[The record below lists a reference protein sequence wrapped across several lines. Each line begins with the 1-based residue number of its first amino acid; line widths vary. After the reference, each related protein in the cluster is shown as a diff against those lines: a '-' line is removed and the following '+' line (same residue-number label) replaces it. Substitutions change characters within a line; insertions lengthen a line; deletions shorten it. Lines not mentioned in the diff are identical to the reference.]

1 MHPNVTSDA
10 AINLPPV
17 DPVFLTWE
25 GLSVTAKKTKRLL
38 LHDVTGIAQPG
49 QLIALMGASGA
60 GKTTL
65 LNALLHR
72 NVKGLKISGVVK
84 VNGEIVGRKITK
96 VSAYIQQQNLFIN
109 SLTVYEHLI
118 LQAALRLPSSFTKR
132 EKEFRVKQVIADLEL
147 ERCINSRIG
156 VSGIE
161 KGITSGEAKR
171 LSFATEILT
180 NPSLLFAD
188 EPTTGI
194 DSFMAYH
201 IVKVLERMASENG
214 KTIICT
220 IHQPASDIFEMF
232 DRVVFLANGK
242 IAFLGSPSEAL
253 RFYADIGYPIPAH
266 TNPADFFIQILAIVP
281 GDEEKCIERT
291 SQIVNAFRKSKYEIK
306 LLEYL
311 QFANKHFRAQPVE
324 HGKASISTLV
334 YALFIRSIKQNLR
347 NPALL
352 WAKLVQKIVM
362 GLFLGTLY
370 LQTEMNQ
377 DGIINIKG
385 ALFYYI
391 SELTY
396 STIFGIQTFLPSD
409 FPLLVREYHDGIYPV
424 ICYYLS
430 MIMSYLPIFT
440 IDGICMVCISYYLIG
455 LHPTFTTF
463 LITLLICILIEWSAI
478 SIGIMLSSISPSY
491 AIALSISGPLL
502 TVLSITGGL
511 YSNVR
516 TIHETMRW
524 VQYFSWFRFGYES
537 LIINEFLHYDNIS
550 CLLSNGKHAAIC
562 ENNGKSVINNL
573 NFEAN
578 NMHMNMGIMIF
589 YTLCVFII
597 GYIGLVLRVQLA
609 R

>member
-1 MHPNVTSDA
+1 V
-10 AINLPPV
+10 
-17 DPVFLTWE
+17 
-25 GLSVTAKKTKRLL
+25 
-38 LHDVTGIAQPG
+38 
-49 QLIALMGASGA
+49 
-60 GKTTL
+60 
-65 LNALLHR
+65 
-72 NVKGLKISGVVK
+72 
-84 VNGEIVGRKITK
+84 IT
-96 VSAYIQQQNLFIN
+96 
-109 SLTVYEHLI
+109 
-118 LQAALRLPSSFTKR
+118 
-132 EKEFRVKQVIADLEL
+132 DLEL

-156 VSGIE
+156 VSGTG

-220 IHQPASDIFEMF
+220 IHQPASDTFEMF

-253 RFYADIGYPIPAH
+253 RFYADVGYSIPAH
-266 TNPADFFIQILAIVP
+266 TNPADFFIQTLAIVP
-281 GDEEKCIERT
+281 GDEEKCIERAN
-291 SQIVNAFRKSKYEIK
+291 QIINAFMKSKYEVRMR
-306 LLEYL
+306 EYL
-311 QFANKHFRAQPVE
+311 ELGNKHFQAQLTERA
-324 HGKASISTLV
+324 KASIPILI
-334 YALFIRSIKQNLR
+334 YALFIRSFKQNLR
-347 NPALL
+347 NPTFL

-370 LQTEMNQ
+370 LRTEMNQ
-377 DGIINIKG
+377 DGVINIRG

-396 STIFGIQTFLPSD
+396 STIFGIQTFLPAD

-430 MIMSYLPIFT
+430 TVSPSYPI
-440 IDGICMVCISYYLIG
+440 
-455 LHPTFTTF
+455 
-463 LITLLICILIEWSAI
+463 AI
-478 SIGIMLSSISPSY
+478 SIT
-491 AIALSISGPLL
+491 GPLL
-502 TVLSITGGL
+502 TLLSITGGL

-516 TIHETMRW
+516 TIHESVRW

-537 LIINEFLHYDNIS
+537 LIINEFFHYDNIS
-550 CLLSNGKHAAIC
+550 CLLSNGQPAAIC
-562 ENNGKSVINNL
+562 EDSGKSVINNL
-573 NFEAN
+573 NFDIN
-578 NMHMNMGIMIF
+578 NIHINMGVMLF
-589 YTLCVFII
+589 YVLCVFII

>member
-1 MHPNVTSDA
+1 MHPNVASDA

-84 VNGEIVGRKITK
+84 VNGEIV
-96 VSAYIQQQNLFIN
+96 SAYIQQQNLFIN

-132 EKEFRVKQVIADLEL
+132 EKELRVKQVIADLEL
-147 ERCINSRIG
+147 ERCISSHIG

-266 TNPADFFIQILAIVP
+266 TNPADFFIQTLAIVP
-281 GDEEKCIERT
+281 GDEEKCVERAN
-291 SQIVNAFRKSKYEIK
+291 QIVNAFRKSKYEIK
-306 LLEYL
+306 VLEYL
-311 QFANKHFRAQPVE
+311 QFGNKHFQAQPVE

-370 LQTEMNQ
+370 LQTKMNQ

-516 TIHETMRW
+516 TIHDSMRW
-524 VQYFSWFRFGYES
+524 VQFRFGYES
-537 LIINEFLHYDNIS
+537 LIINEFSHYDNIS

-562 ENNGKSVINNL
+562 ENSGKSVISNL

-589 YTLCVFII
+589 YTLCVFLI

>member
-1 MHPNVTSDA
+1 MSSNVCSEA
-10 AINLPPV
+10 SINLPPV

-25 GLSVTAKKTKRLL
+25 DLSVVAKKTKRLL
-38 LHDVTGIAQPG
+38 LHNVTGIAEPG

-65 LNALLHR
+65 LNALLQR
-72 NVKGLKISGVVK
+72 NVKGLRISGVVK
-84 VNGEIVGRKITK
+84 VNGQIIGRKITK

-109 SLTVYEHLI
+109 SLTVHEHLI
-118 LQAALRLPSSFTKR
+118 LQATLRLPSSFTKHK
-132 EKEFRVKQVIADLEL
+132 KELRVKQVITDLEL

-156 VSGIE
+156 VSGTG

-220 IHQPASDIFEMF
+220 IHQPASDTFEMF

-253 RFYADIGYPIPAH
+253 RFYADVGYSIPAH
-266 TNPADFFIQILAIVP
+266 TNPADFFIQTLAIVP
-281 GDEEKCIERT
+281 GDEEKCIERAN
-291 SQIVNAFRKSKYEIK
+291 QIINAFMKSKYEVRMR
-306 LLEYL
+306 EYL
-311 QFANKHFRAQPVE
+311 ELGNKHFQAQLTERA
-324 HGKASISTLV
+324 KASIPILI
-334 YALFIRSIKQNLR
+334 YALFIRSFKQNLR
-347 NPALL
+347 NPTFL

-370 LQTEMNQ
+370 LRTEMNQ
-377 DGIINIKG
+377 DGVINIRG

-396 STIFGIQTFLPSD
+396 STIFGIQTFLPAD

-430 MIMSYLPIFT
+430 TIMSYLPIFT
-440 IDGICMVCISYYLIG
+440 IDGICMICISYYLIG
-455 LHPTFTTF
+455 LYPTFTTF
-463 LITLLICILIEWSAI
+463 LTTLLICILIEWSAL
-478 SIGIMLSSISPSY
+478 SVGIMLGSVSPSY
-491 AIALSISGPLL
+491 PIALSITGPLL
-502 TVLSITGGL
+502 TLLSITGGL

-516 TIHETMRW
+516 TIHESVRW

-537 LIINEFLHYDNIS
+537 LIINEFFHYDNIS
-550 CLLSNGKHAAIC
+550 CLLSNGQPAAIC
-562 ENNGKSVINNL
+562 EDSGKSVINNL
-573 NFEAN
+573 NFDIN
-578 NMHMNMGIMIF
+578 NIHINMGVMLF
-589 YTLCVFII
+589 YVLCVFII

>member
-1 MHPNVTSDA
+1 MPSNVSSDA
-10 AINLPPV
+10 SLNLLPV

-25 GLSVTAKKTKRLL
+25 GLSVTAKKTERILL
-38 LHDVTGIAQPG
+38 KDVSGIAQPG

-65 LNALLHR
+65 LNALLQR
-72 NVKGLKISGVVK
+72 NVKGLKISGTVK
-84 VNGEIVGRKITK
+84 VNGQ
-96 VSAYIQQQNLFIN
+96 VSAYIQQQNLFIK
-109 SLTVYEHLI
+109 SLTVYEHLN
-118 LQAALRLPSSFTKR
+118 LQAALRLPSSFTKYER
-132 EKEFRVKQVIADLEL
+132 ELRVKQVIADLEL
-147 ERCINSRIG
+147 ERCIDSRIG
-156 VSGIE
+156 VSGVE

-220 IHQPASDIFEMF
+220 IHQPASDTFEMF
-232 DRVVFLANGK
+232 DRVIFLANGK

-253 RFYADIGYPIPAH
+253 LFYGDIGYPIPAH
-266 TNPADFFIQILAIVP
+266 TNPADFFIQTLAIVP
-281 GDEEKCIERT
+281 GEEEKCIERANR
-291 SQIVNAFRKSKYEIK
+291 IINAFMKSKYEVRMRQY
-306 LLEYL
+306 LEL
-311 QFANKHFRAQPVE
+311 GSKHFQAQLVE
-324 HGKASISTLV
+324 HAKASIPTLIR
-334 YALFIRSIKQNLR
+334 ALFVRSFKQNLR
-347 NPALL
+347 NPIFL
-352 WAKLVQKIVM
+352 WAKLIQKVVM

-370 LQTEMNQ
+370 LKTEMNQ
-377 DGIINIKG
+377 DGIISIRG

-396 STIFGIQTFLPSD
+396 STVLGIQTFLPAD

-440 IDGICMVCISYYLIG
+440 IDGMCMVCISYYLIG
-455 LHPTFTTF
+455 LHPTFATF
-463 LITLLICILIEWSAI
+463 LITLLICILIEWSAL
-478 SIGIMLSSISPSY
+478 SVGIMLSSISPSY
-491 AIALSISGPLL
+491 AIAVSISGPLL

-511 YSNVR
+511 YSNIK
-516 TIHETMRW
+516 TIPESVGW
-524 VQYFSWFRFGYES
+524 IQYFSWFRFGYES
-537 LIINEFLHYDNIS
+537 LIINEFSHYDNIS
-550 CLLSNGKHAAIC
+550 CLLSSGKHTAIC
-562 ENNGKSVINNL
+562 ENSGKSVIDNL
-573 NFEAN
+573 NFEIS
-578 NMHMNMGIMIF
+578 NMHMNMGVMLF
-589 YTLCVFII
+589 YILCVFII

>member
-84 VNGEIVGRKITK
+84 VNGEIV
-96 VSAYIQQQNLFIN
+96 SAYIQQQNLFIN

-132 EKEFRVKQVIADLEL
+132 EKEFHLEL

-537 LIINEFLHYDNIS
+537 LIINEFLHYDNIT
-550 CLLSNGKHAAIC
+550 IC